1 MPHTK
6 FRVLG
11 HSDAPELPTPCPAHN
26 QNQVDRAVGTGGVP
40 LAREVRQPP
49 LSVSLLLVGEA
60 VWRMREAHTRREAW
74 AGGQSIK
81 GQPRTLSAPLPRV
94 F

>member
-1 MPHTK
+1 MHGKT
-6 FRVLG
+6 
-11 HSDAPELPTPCPAHN
+11 A
-26 QNQVDRAVGTGGVP
+26 
-40 LAREVRQPP
+40 P

-60 VWRMREAHTRREAW
+60 VWRMREACTRWEAW

-81 GQPRTLSAPLPRV
+81 GPPMTLRAPLPRG